1 MKEYLSKRGQSL
13 ASEVSPLVYEHFR
26 IQDDQYHPE
35 KNPDGHINMGTAET
49 HLIND
54 EMLAVIKVVQA
65 RVKLEPRHLHY
76 DYLYGGVSFRTEIA
90 RHWQHL
96 IFGAESV
103 RKISADH
110 IVVGAGCSLALEML
124 ATMLGDPGDVVL
136 VPAPYYSGF
145 IDDFSERAK
154 IGLVGVHCGADLP
167 KEAFEK
173 AYAEQ
178 TAAGKAVRAV
188 LFSSPNN
195 PTGAVY
201 TKEAIQGLLSFCME
215 KDIDVIS
222 DEIYAE
228 TIHDPAA
235 NWVSTLQLTPDA
247 YLHRVHVTSS
257 FAKDFALSGFRTGFA
272 ISFNPALIQGMRG
285 LAYYSVV
292 SNYTQAFLEELLR
305 APELPA
311 ILRKNREQLRTA
323 YTLIKSCMQ
332 DIGVEILPAQG
343 GIFVFANFASYM
355 AKNEFAAEYTLWQ
368 RIRDELKINISP
380 GQLFDAAEPGWF
392 RVCFAHDPAVVTEAC
407 RRLRT
412 LKR

>member
-1 MKEYLSKRGQSL
+1 MKQHLSVRGQSF
-13 ASEVSPLVYEHFR
+13 AKDISPLVHEHFR
-26 IQDDQYHPE
+26 IQEDQYHPE
-35 KNPDGHINMGTAET
+35 KNKTGHINMGTAET

-54 EMLAVIKVVQA
+54 EMLEVLQAVQA

-76 DYLYGGVSFRTEIA
+76 DYFYGSVSFREAIA
-90 RHWQHL
+90 KHWQSL
-96 IFGAESV
+96 IFGGESK
-103 RKISADH
+103 RKIVADN
-110 IVVGAGCSLALEML
+110 IVAGAGCSLALEML
-124 ATMLGDPGDVVL
+124 ATMLGDPGDVIL

-145 IDDFSERAK
+145 VDDFTERAR
-154 IGLVGVHCGADLP
+154 IELVGVHCGADLQR
-167 KEAFEK
+167 EAFEN
-173 AYAEQ
+173 AYAGQ
-178 TAAGKAVRAV
+178 IAAGKNVRAV

-201 TKEAIQGLLSFCME
+201 TPEAIERLLSFCME

-235 NWVSTLQLTPDA
+235 SWVSTLRLTPDE

-272 ISFNPALIQGMRG
+272 ISFNPELIKGMRA

-292 SNYTQAFLEELLR
+292 SNYTQALLEQLLC
-305 APELPA
+305 APELPG

-323 YTLIKSCMQ
+323 YLLIKACMQ

-355 AKNEFAAEYTLWQ
+355 EKNEFEAEYTLWQ
-368 RIRDELKINISP
+368 RIRNELKINISP

-392 RVCFAHDPAVVTEAC
+392 RICYAHDPAIVAEAC

-412 LKR
+412 LKH